1 MWYNKKITY
10 YNKKEWLTIEIP
22 TEQVKQNLKTW
33 LTVFDSDVILE
44 AMNRT
49 QSKGKSFV
57 YLNAILTDFKQKEV
71 KTEYGIE
78 NVPLVHCFLPLSA
91 KKCTSKCDAVTISNN
106 KSDNNDHK
114 VN

>member
-1 MWYNKKITY
+1 MLLNSQFLVLANESSTY
-10 YNKKEWLTIEIP
+10 FDESTSSSLAIENLQESLISVSEEMTI
-22 TEQVKQNLKTW
+22 
-33 LTVFDSDVILE
+33 SSLE
-44 AMNRT
+44 NP
-49 QSKGKSFV
+49 
-57 YLNAILTDFKQKEV
+57 I
-71 KTEYGIE
+71 EYGIE

>member
-1 MWYNKKITY
+1 MSKVYKRRTKALLLLSCTSV
-10 YNKKEWLTIEIP
+10 LSSFIEVPLIYAA
-22 TEQVKQNLKTW
+22 ENDSVEVMMQVEEESVN
-33 LTVFDSDVILE
+33 E
-44 AMNRT
+44 
-49 QSKGKSFV
+49 
-57 YLNAILTDFKQKEV
+57 EV
-71 KTEYGIE
+71 EYGIE

>member
-1 MWYNKKITY
+1 MGYN
-10 YNKKEWLTIEIP
+10 
-22 TEQVKQNLKTW
+22 VH
-33 LTVFDSDVILE
+33 
-44 AMNRT
+44 
-49 QSKGKSFV
+49 
-57 YLNAILTDFKQKEV
+57 
-71 KTEYGIE
+71 EYGIE